1 MNVYESEWLT
11 RKQRIDSQLRSLN
24 PAWEIIHY
32 SQVRDT
38 TDLSHHAVEEY
49 PTQNGFADYA
59 LFVQGKLLG
68 IIEAKRVSI
77 DAQNALE
84 QAKRYSLGCPNT
96 LGEWNAFRTP
106 FIYATNGTRI
116 WFADLRGSS
125 YYARE
130 LSGFHTCQAMHDMFN
145 QAIGNAYEWFHMN
158 PIDLD
163 KIQYYQTEAIQ
174 AIESTII
181 NGKRVMMLAMATG
194 TGKTYTAV
202 AMIYRLLK
210 SGLAKRVLFLV
221 DRRAL
226 AAQAAVAFHS
236 FETPSRNKF
245 SQEYEVF
252 SQRFQS
258 EDFEEGDKFDVSVLP
273 NSYLTQPDTAK
284 SFVYICTIQ
293 RMAMNLFG
301 RENSFLQGDDPD
313 IDDEAVRLE
322 IANNAFDVII
332 ADECHRGYTPK
343 DEGVWRNTINHFDAI
358 KVGLT
363 ATPAAHTTAIFG
375 QPVYRYTYEQAVL
388 DGFLVDYEAVKINSN
403 VRINGIFLNE
413 GEKIGLKDTETGQ
426 ERIDA
431 LDDVRE
437 FDASEIEQNITS
449 LDSNRKILTE
459 IFSYAL
465 EHEKRTGR
473 FPKTLIF
480 AVNDIQHKSHSD
492 QLVRTAREILM
503 RGDDFVQKITGNPNV
518 DKPLEKIRRF
528 RNRPEPSVV
537 VTVDM
542 LSTGVDIPALE
553 YIVFLRP
560 VKSRILWTQMLGR
573 GTRKC
578 TEINKECF
586 TIFDCFDGTLI
597 QYFKNTNDF
606 PIEIGEEGHTVTIK
620 EIIENIW
627 NNIEP
632 EYNKNRLIKRLRR
645 IAETMSAKAREAF
658 EAYIPDGDVKG
669 FADNLKKMLKDDF
682 TGTMRTLR
690 NPKFQDLLI
699 NYDRARKPFYIDYAE
714 RDSVSSEY
722 MFRIGDEQMKPEDY
736 LEAFAEFV
744 KQNKDKIEALS
755 ILLNNPYKWSY
766 EALTELRNEL
776 KRNSFDEEK
785 VQKAHEKSGH
795 KAMADIISMI
805 HNAEDDIYPLYT
817 AQERVERVIGEM
829 IAAHEFNSEQL
840 QWLAFIKEHLIQNL
854 TLDKQAFNLI
864 PILEM
869 HGGLAR
875 ARKVFGSLLDDLIT
889 EINLKITA

>member
-1 MNVYESEWLT
+1 MHESEWIT
-11 RKQRIDSQLRSLN
+11 RKQRIDTQLRSLN
-24 PAWEIIHY
+24 PAWEIISY
-32 SQVRDT
+32 SQGMDT
-38 TDLSHHAVEEY
+38 SVLTHHAVEEY

-77 DAQNALE
+77 NPQNALE

-96 LGEWNAFRTP
+96 LGEWNAFRVP
-106 FIYATNGTRI
+106 FIYATNGTLI
-116 WFADLRGSS
+116 WFADLRDHN

-130 LSGFHTCQAMHDMFN
+130 LSGFHAYKALHDMFN
-145 QAIGNAYEWFHMN
+145 QAIVGNAYEWFQLN
-158 PIDLD
+158 PIALD
-163 KIQYYQTEAIQ
+163 RIRYYQTEAIQ
-174 AIESTII
+174 AIENTITS
-181 NGKRVMMLAMATG
+181 GKRKMMLAMATG

-226 AAQAAVAFHS
+226 AAQATVAFHS

-258 EDFEEGDKFDVSVLP
+258 EDFEEGDKYDVRVLP
-273 NSYLTQPDTAK
+273 NSYLTQPNVAN
-284 SFVYICTIQ
+284 SFVYVCTIQ

-301 RENSFLQGDDPD
+301 RENSFIQGDDPE
-313 IDDEAVRLE
+313 IDDEATKLD

-343 DEGVWRNTINHFDAI
+343 DQSIWRNTINHFDAI
-358 KVGLT
+358 KIGLT

-375 QPVYRYTYEQAVL
+375 EPVYRYTYEQAVL

-413 GEKIGLKDTETGQ
+413 GDKVGLKDTETGQ

-431 LDDVRE
+431 LEDVRE
-437 FDASEIEQNITS
+437 FDASEIEQKITS
-449 LDSNRKILTE
+449 LDSNRKILQE
-459 IFSYAL
+459 VFSYAR
-465 EHEKRTGR
+465 EHEKRTGI

-480 AVNDIQHKSHSD
+480 AVNDIQHQSHAD
-492 QLVRTAREILM
+492 QLVHTARELLM
-503 RGDDFVQKITGNPNV
+503 KGDEFVQKITGNPNV

-578 TEINKECF
+578 PEINKECF
-586 TIFDCFDGTLI
+586 TIFDCFNGTLI
-597 QYFKNTNDF
+597 NYFQDSTDF
-606 PIEIGEEGHTVTIK
+606 NIEIEEEGHTVTIQ

-632 EYNKNRLIKRLRR
+632 EYNKNRLIRRLRR
-645 IAETMSAKAREAF
+645 IADTMSGKAREAF
-658 EAYIPDGDVKG
+658 ETYIPDGDVKG
-669 FADNLKKMLKDDF
+669 FANNLKKMLKDDF
-682 TGTMRTLR
+682 SGTMRILR

-699 NYDRARKPFYIDYAE
+699 NYYRARRPFYIDYEE
-714 RDSVSSEY
+714 RDLVSSEY
-722 MFRIGDEQMKPEDY
+722 MFRIGEEQMRPEDY
-736 LEAFAEFV
+736 LDAFAEFI
-744 KQNKDKIEALS
+744 KLNKDKIEALT
-755 ILLNNPYKWSY
+755 ILLSKPHKWSY

-776 KRNSFDEEK
+776 KRNSFDEGK
-785 VQKAHEKSGH
+785 VQKAYEKSGH

-805 HNAEDDIYPLYT
+805 RNADDDSYILLT

-829 IAAHEFNSEQL
+829 IAAYDFNSEQL

-864 PILEM
+864 PVFER
-869 HGGLAR
+869 HGGLSR
-875 ARKVFGSLLDDLIT
+875 ARKVFGPDLDDLIT
-889 EINLKITA
+889 TINLKITA